1 MPEVRKSAQRSLAA
15 LVLVYGGASL
25 THFIHN
31 AEFLADYPSMPASWS
46 RPSVYF
52 AWLAMTAVGVFGW
65 LFVHRGVPRAGLPL
79 LAVYS
84 VLGLVSLGHYVLAPM
99 SAHTIAM
106 NATILVEV
114 AAAAVLLIEVLR
126 RLALQVLH
134 RDGRI

>member
-1 MPEVRKSAQRSLAA
+1 MPKVRKSAQRSLAA
-15 LVLVYGGASL
+15 LVLIYGVASL
-25 THFIHN
+25 MHFVHN
-31 AEFLADYPSMPASWS
+31 AEFLADYPNMPASWS

-52 AWLAMTAVGVFGW
+52 AWLTMTAVGVFGW
-65 LFVHRGVPRAGLPL
+65 LFVRRGVPGVGLPL

-84 VLGLVSLGHYVLAPM
+84 VLGLVSLGHYLLAPM
-99 SAHTIAM
+99 SAHSIAM

-134 RDGRI
+134 GDGRV

>member
-1 MPEVRKSAQRSLAA
+1 
-15 LVLVYGGASL
+15 
-25 THFIHN
+25 
-31 AEFLADYPSMPASWS
+31 
-46 RPSVYF
+46 
-52 AWLAMTAVGVFGW
+52 MTAVGVFGW
-65 LFVHRGVPRAGLPL
+65 LFVHRDVPRAGLPL